1 MQVCGRYKIEGVRW
15 IFSGRSWSLWQIVGN
30 RNGREKWREMEKE
43 GSWQDNKHATLVI
56 ETLSKG
62 MISEGGHPTPS
73 RLPLQT
79 AQHEEFQAKKSSSIR
94 LIIPPL
100 KIATKT

>member
-1 MQVCGRYKIEGVRW
+1 MQVWPLQDWRGEVDFFGSIV
-15 IFSGRSWSLWQIVGN
+15 IAQIVEN

-62 MISEGGHPTPS
+62 MISKGGHPTPS

-94 LIIPPL
+94 LIIPPV
-100 KIATKT
+100 KITTKT